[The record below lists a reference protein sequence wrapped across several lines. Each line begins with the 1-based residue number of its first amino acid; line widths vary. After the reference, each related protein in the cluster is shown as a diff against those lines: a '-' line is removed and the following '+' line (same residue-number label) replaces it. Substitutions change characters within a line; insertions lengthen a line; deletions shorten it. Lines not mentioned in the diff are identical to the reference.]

1 MEPLSR
7 GRSTTQPRLECD
19 GETATLEQVWALDLS
34 PSGHFTAMQVRG
46 RRTLGID
53 FHLDRLDAATRE
65 LFDVGLDGDR
75 VREYIRHAL
84 ADDIDDASVRV
95 NVFRRNAAAD
105 VSVMIGVRPPAPT
118 PADPQKLLPVDYMRP
133 RAHIKHAS
141 GFGQGYFAGLAQAN
155 GFDEALFVGPDG
167 RIAEG
172 SITNIGFVSGDEIVW
187 PEAPR
192 LDGVMMRVLQRE
204 LDRSHISWRSAPVR
218 IEDVSSLDG
227 AFVTNSRGFASVA
240 RIGELEF
247 PTDAALSRTARQ
259 LLAAAPYDPI

>member
-1 MEPLSR
+1 
-7 GRSTTQPRLECD
+7 LECD
-19 GETATLEQVWALDLS
+19 GETATLEQIWALDLS

-53 FHLDRLDAATRE
+53 FHVARLDAATHE
-65 LFDVGLDGDR
+65 LFDVGLDGER
-75 VREYIRHAL
+75 VCEYIRHAL
-84 ADDIDDASVRV
+84 ADIEDASVRV
-95 NVFRRNAAAD
+95 NVFLPDAAVAD
-105 VSVMIGVRPPAPT
+105 VSVVVSVRPPAPT
-118 PADPQKLLPVDYMRP
+118 PTDPQGLLPVEYLRP

-155 GFDEALFVGPDG
+155 GFDEALFLGPDG

-192 LDGVMMRVLQRE
+192 LNGVMMQVLQRE
-204 LDRSHISWRSAPVR
+204 LDRAHISWRHEPVR
-218 IEDVSSLDG
+218 IEDVASLDG

-240 RIGELEF
+240 RIGEFEL
-247 PTDAALSRTARQ
+247 PTDTALERTTRQ
-259 LLAAAPYDPI
+259 LLAAAPYDQI

>member
-1 MEPLSR
+1 VEPLKR
-7 GRSTTQPRLECD
+7 GRSTTDPRLECN
-19 GETATLEQVWALDLS
+19 GETATLEQIWALDLS

-46 RRTLGID
+46 RRTLGTD
-53 FHLDRLDAATRE
+53 FHLTRLDAATRE
-65 LFDVGLDGDR
+65 LFDVGLDGEL

-84 ADDIDDASVRV
+84 ADDIEDASVRV
-95 NVFRRNAAAD
+95 NVFRPDAAAD
-105 VSVMIGVRPPAPT
+105 VSVMVGVRPPAPT
-118 PADPQKLLPVDYMRP
+118 PTDPQSLLPVDYLRP

-172 SITNIGFVSGDEIVW
+172 SITNIGFLSGDEIVW
-187 PEAPR
+187 PEAPQ
-192 LDGVMMRVLQRE
+192 LDGVMMQVLQRE
-204 LDRSHISWRSAPVR
+204 LDRAHISWRHEPVR
-218 IEDVSSLDG
+218 MADVASLDG

-240 RIGELEF
+240 RIGELEL
-247 PTDAALSRTARQ
+247 PAEPALSRTARE

>member
-1 MEPLSR
+1 M
-7 GRSTTQPRLECD
+7 ECD
-19 GETATLEQVWALDLS
+19 GETATLEQIWALDLS

-53 FHLDRLDAATRE
+53 FHVARLDAATHE
-65 LFDVGLDGDR
+65 LFDVGLDGER
-75 VREYIRHAL
+75 VCEYIRHAL
-84 ADDIDDASVRV
+84 ADIEDASVRV
-95 NVFRRNAAAD
+95 NVFRPDAAVAD
-105 VSVMIGVRPPAPT
+105 VSVVVSVRPPAPT
-118 PADPQKLLPVDYMRP
+118 PTDPQGLLPVEYLRP

-192 LDGVMMRVLQRE
+192 LDGVMMQVLQRE
-204 LDRSHISWRSAPVR
+204 LDRAHISWRYEPVR
-218 IEDVSSLDG
+218 IEDVSSLEG

-240 RIGELEF
+240 RIGELEL
-247 PTDAALSRTARQ
+247 PTDAALSRSARQ
-259 LLAAAPYDPI
+259 LLAAAPYDEI